1 MNTLRKKLH
10 EILLQVEKPARYIGG
25 EWNSSESIP
34 KEGDV
39 KIALAF
45 PEVYEVGMSHLG
57 LRILYGLINLRENTA
72 AERVYAPWPDMEEK
86 MRENGLPLFSLES
99 TSPIREFDFLGF
111 TFQYELT
118 YTNVLNMLNLAGI
131 PIKSKDRSLE
141 DPFVIA
147 GGPTAFNPE
156 PMSAFIDFFVLG
168 DGEEVILEVLD
179 LYEQWKDAEDKN
191 RLDFLY
197 QVMEIPGIY
206 VPSLYEDFYK
216 SEGSFSKIVPLNNEV
231 PMVVKRRIVQ
241 DLNEAYFPTRWMVP
255 YINIVHDRIMLELFR
270 GCTRGC
276 RFCQAG
282 VLYRPRR
289 ERTPEKLTDICFKAV
304 EHSGYDEISLS
315 SLSSSDY
322 SNVES
327 LIQRLQKKLHHQGIS
342 LSLPSLRIDSFSVQ
356 LAQNLQELKRSGLTF
371 APEAGTQRLRD
382 VINKNVTEE
391 DLLNTVTEAFRAGW
405 NSIKL
410 YFMIGLPTE
419 QQEDL
424 EGIAALA
431 KKVVQRFRET
441 VEDKGRWGR
450 LKITVSTSTFVP
462 KPHTPYQ
469 WEPQISLEEIKSKQ
483 AFLKER
489 LRGRNL
495 AYSWHEPEA
504 SLLESAICR
513 GDRRIS
519 EVIFKAWQLG
529 CKFDSWW
536 EKMDYKKWQ
545 EAFSL
550 SSLCPESFAN
560 RTFHPQEVLPWDH
573 IDTGV
578 SRKYLMKE
586 HNLSREGRTTPD
598 CRENRCQ
605 GCGVCNFEGLKDM
618 GGSVSETTV

>member
-1 MNTLRKKLH
+1 
-10 EILLQVEKPARYIGG
+10 
-25 EWNSSESIP
+25 
-34 KEGDV
+34 
-39 KIALAF
+39 
-45 PEVYEVGMSHLG
+45 
-57 LRILYGLINLRENTA
+57 
-72 AERVYAPWPDMEEK
+72 
-86 MRENGLPLFSLES
+86 
-99 TSPIREFDFLGF
+99 
-111 TFQYELT
+111 T
-118 YTNVLNMLNLAGI
+118 YTNVLNMLNLAGV
-131 PIKSKDRSLE
+131 PIKSKDRSLD

-179 LYEQWKDAEDKN
+179 LYEQWKDAEDKT
-191 RLDFLY
+191 RQGFLKK
-197 QVMEIPGIY
+197 VMEIPGIY
-206 VPSLYEDFYK
+206 VPSFYEDFY
-216 SEGSFSKIVPLNNEV
+216 SPEGSFTKIVPLDKNV
-231 PMVVKRRIVQ
+231 PPVVKRRIVQ
-241 DLNEAYFPTRWMVP
+241 DLNEAFFPVHWMVP
-255 YINIVHDRIMLELFR
+255 YINIVHDRVMLELFR

-289 ERTPEKLTDICFKAV
+289 ERTPEKLAEICFKAV

-322 SNVES
+322 SGVES
-327 LIQRLQKKLHHQGIS
+327 LIEKLQVNLKPQGVT

-391 DLLNTVTEAFRAGW
+391 DLLNTVTEAYQAGW

-419 QQEDL
+419 QDEDL
-424 EGIAALA
+424 EGIVVMA

-441 VEDKGRWGR
+441 VEEKGRWGR

-469 WEPQISLEEIKSKQ
+469 WEPQISLEEIKRKQ
-483 AFLKER
+483 AFFKEK

-504 SLLESAICR
+504 SFLEAVICR

-519 EVIFKAWQLG
+519 EVIYKAWQMG

-536 EKMDYKKWQ
+536 EKLDFEKWK

-550 SSLCPESFAN
+550 CGLSPESFAN
-560 RTFHPQEVLPWDH
+560 QSFDPQEVLPWDH

-578 SRKYLMKE
+578 SRKYLLKE
-586 HNLSREGRTTPD
+586 YKLSREGRTTPD